1 MHAGASGGQDGK
13 TRTDLILSA
22 ALYLITRYAE
32 SAARGVTCP
41 RLAVSI
47 QCHLEILAERS
58 DVSRLVRDTC
68 ALLADEWRRTL
79 ANGEDVACGPG
90 LLALVKR
97 ARLR

>member
-1 MHAGASGGQDGK
+1 MQAAPGGAQNGQ

-58 DVSRLVRDTC
+58 DVSGLVRDTC

-79 ANGEDVACGPG
+79 ANGEESACGPG